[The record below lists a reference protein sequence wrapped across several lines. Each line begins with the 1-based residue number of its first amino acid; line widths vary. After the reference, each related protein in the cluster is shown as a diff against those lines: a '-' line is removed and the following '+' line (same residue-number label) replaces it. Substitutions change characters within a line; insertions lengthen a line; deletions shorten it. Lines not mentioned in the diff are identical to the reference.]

1 MPLRSSRPT
10 VGWRGFKQLGEDR
23 LVRGERGAVE
33 RQQNAISNIA
43 RLAAHCRSRGIPV
56 IHVWFVRRA
65 DARDM
70 TLNAPLFEGCV
81 DANAMI
87 EGTWGA
93 EPVQGLEAQ
102 PGDHIIRKARMSAWE
117 GTSLAVITSSAR
129 HA

>member
-1 MPLRSSRPT
+1 MAVPSPHLAVRIIADSKMPFPNL
-10 VGWRGFKQLGEDR
+10 
-23 LVRGERGAVE
+23 
-33 RQQNAISNIA
+33 A

-87 EGTWGA
+87 EGTWVLN
-93 EPVQGLEAQ
+93 PCKGLKRS
-102 PGDHIIRKARMSAWE
+102 P
-117 GTSLAVITSSAR
+117 VITLSAR
-129 HA
+129 RA